1 MAVGIWWLT
10 ESGIAGRWR
19 CGSTGGA
26 FHVEAILYQRDAE
39 TSSRAVFGGV
49 GGVQEIGE
57 EESDKLKRHADHAV
71 PDEGEEGA
79 HRQAFIV
86 DLIGGHTG
94 SKDGGFPIGRSS
106 VCGGL
111 FVTLLMKSV

>member
-1 MAVGIWWLT
+1 M
-10 ESGIAGRWR
+10 
-19 CGSTGGA
+19 
-26 FHVEAILYQRDAE
+26 
-39 TSSRAVFGGV
+39 
-49 GGVQEIGE
+49 QEIGE
-57 EESDKLKRHADHAV
+57 EESDELERHADHPV

-86 DLIGGHTG
+86 DFVGGHTR

-111 FVTLLMKSV
+111 FVTL